1 MSTETCTRLGSPV
14 RVNRDPGLNPSSL
27 GPRDQ
32 RKDEGSGTGMGATR
46 EPGDRAW
53 EAAALRRARG
63 AEEVAEL
70 LRRAVVRTRKGWSR
84 EFPDA
89 VEEGELTQSL
99 RRLAEVLARPD
110 SGQDQE
116 LRSEDPALVVLRR
129 RLLERLRGDFI
140 RELARSV
147 PDPLRAQAGL
157 DRLIR
162 FEEVSEALEPD
173 WENRMSV
180 ALSGPEARDLLAEVG
195 HDLRSPL
202 TSVLF
207 LSDALRTGQSG
218 EVNAH
223 QSKQLALVYSASLTM
238 LAMVNDFIEL
248 GSRGRHAGDRRPEG
262 FLVED
267 VIEPV
272 RRTVQPM
279 AEERGLELRI
289 EWEEGGGFRRGHPI
303 PLSRVLL
310 NLLTNA
316 VKYSEEGEVCLRVG
330 KAEGDQVRFSVE
342 DTGPGLPEG
351 DPEGIFRPFVPAVDQ
366 GGYRFSSSGLG
377 LTIVRKLLKGMGS
390 ELDVES
396 RPGKG
401 SRFSFVLDLPEIQIG
416 GEAG

>member
-1 MSTETCTRLGSPV
+1 MGSPI
-14 RVNRDPGLNPSSL
+14 RVSQDPGLSPPSF
-27 GPRDQ
+27 GTRDHL
-32 RKDEGSGTGMGATR
+32 RDEGSSTGKGATPKSGSGAR
-46 EPGDRAW
+46 
-53 EAAALRRARG
+53 EAADLPRTG
-63 AEEVAEL
+63 GSEEVAEL
-70 LRRAVVRTRKGWSR
+70 LRRAVIRTREGWCR

-89 VEEGELTQSL
+89 VEEGELSLSL
-99 RRLAEVLARPD
+99 RRLAEILARPD
-110 SGQDQE
+110 AGQDRE

-162 FEEVSEALEPD
+162 FEEVADALEPD

-207 LSDALRTGQSG
+207 LSDALKTGQSG

-223 QSKQLALVYSASLTM
+223 QAKQLALIYSASLTM

-248 GSRGRHAGDRRPEG
+248 GTRGRHAGDRRPEG

-279 AEERGLELRI
+279 ADERGLQLRI
-289 EWEEGGGFRRGHPI
+289 EWEEGGGLREGHPI

-330 KAEGDQVRFSVE
+330 KAEEDRVLFSVE
-342 DTGPGLPEG
+342 DTGPGLPDG

-390 ELDVES
+390 ELQVHS

-401 SRFSFVLDLPEIQIG
+401 SRFSFVLDLPEIHIE
-416 GEAG
+416 GEMG